1 MKVVFLLLVP
11 SLLLAQPPRGQR
23 PMGPPPP
30 MVHMEHPRPER
41 LYGHPHRRHMVMQ
54 HRMQL
59 SRQLT
64 DTQKKQLFQLRQ
76 EYIQKR
82 NAILKLKNP

>member
-1 MKVVFLLLVP
+1 MKSLFLLLIP

-30 MVHMEHPRPER
+30 MVQMEHPRPE
-41 LYGHPHRRHMVMQ
+41 GFPHRRRMVMH
-54 HRMQL
+54 HRRQM
-59 SRQLT
+59 SMQLT